1 MKMTVTLQLEMILV
15 TSNHDCLHEEQIQ
28 GYSQKIAEL
37 EAHAEFKEQRINEL
51 IKDNKRIERKI
62 DNLTNTVNKVMLNSI
77 RDNNDLKQRV
87 ITLETKADTQ
97 EKIIAQYE
105 EKARKQREE
114 ERAKTNIHLA
124 YIGTAMGVLS
134 FVFAYLLRGLFS

>member
-1 MKMTVTLQLEMILV
+1 MNTQLEMILV

-51 IKDNKRIERKI
+51 IKDNKRIEGKI
-62 DNLTNTVNKVMLNSI
+62 DNLTDTVNKVMLNSI
-77 RDNNDLKQRV
+77 RDDNNLNNRV
-87 ITLETKADTQ
+87 TTLETKTDTQ

-105 EKARKQREE
+105 EKSRKEREE
-114 ERAKTNIHLA
+114 ERQKTNTYLA
-124 YIGTAMGVLS
+124 YIATAIGVLS
-134 FVFAYLLRGLFS
+134 FVFAYLLR

>member
-1 MKMTVTLQLEMILV
+1 MMNTQLEMILV

-51 IKDNKRIERKI
+51 IKDNKRIEGKI
-62 DNLTNTVNKVMLNSI
+62 DNLTDTVNKVMLNSI
-77 RDNNDLKQRV
+77 RDDNNLNNRV
-87 ITLETKADTQ
+87 TTLETKTDTQ

-105 EKARKQREE
+105 EKSRKEREE
-114 ERAKTNIHLA
+114 ERQKTNTYLA
-124 YIGTAMGVLS
+124 YIATAIGVLS
-134 FVFAYLLRGLFS
+134 FVFAYLLR